1 MKSEQELIDRMNNP
15 GREIPINR
23 KPSLQE
29 STNSEAPMDPCDE
42 DPCENC
48 ELTDCPSHP
57 LHNVPE
63 QESKKVTEEEK
74 SEIKDLIE
82 KSKALFN
89 TAFSQTKGKI
99 EDFRRDNNLMDE
111 DLILRWKEYR
121 ERVEKWI
128 EKHKKFPR
136 EIAQAMLLGEYEHEN
151 ERESD
156 DANTLPW
163 NEKAF
168 KDIVDQMF
176 SLYHRKNADYGD
188 SFAKSF
194 EKFGMQSTLMRLT
207 DKYNRLESLTTGNNV
222 RLVENESIEDTL
234 LDIANYAIMTL
245 IAIRDQARK
254 K

>member
-29 STNSEAPMDPCDE
+29 GTNSEAPMDPSDE

-48 ELTDCPSHP
+48 EITDCPSHP
-57 LHNVPE
+57 LHNIPE
-63 QESKKVTEEEK
+63 QGTKKVTEEEK
-74 SEIKDLIE
+74 KEIKDLIE
-82 KSKALFN
+82 KSKALFKGA
-89 TAFSQTKGKI
+89 TTKVKDKWDQFQT
-99 EDFRRDNNLMDE
+99 DNNLRDE
-111 DLILRWKEYR
+111 DLIRRWREYKEK
-121 ERVEKWI
+121 VEKWI
-128 EKHKKFPR
+128 DEHKKFPR
-136 EIAQAMLLGEYEHEN
+136 EIAEAMLLDEYKHEN
-151 ERESD
+151 VND

-168 KDIVDQMF
+168 KDITEQMF